1 MLALTTNWYTK
12 LVFFIRVAVVM
23 LVSSIPEDIQTCIKL
38 NSPLKNNS
46 VLEQHEGLDCN
57 QENSGNIK
65 N

>member
-1 MLALTTNWYTK
+1 ME

-38 NSPLKNNS
+38 NFSLKNHS